1 MPRPVR
7 QREQVD
13 RRSRRPARADGGP
26 RAPGLRPGRGD
37 RAARGLALRARRRR
51 PCGAVAFLR
60 DAVAPG
66 SYLTISH
73 IGTEFF
79 PDKAAMGEAKA
90 VYERASEPI
99 WARSRNQVLGF
110 FDGFE
115 LLEPG
120 LVPERLWRSVTGPG
134 QAATG
139 TPDIQRDAV
148 GRKPRACPGTQAAL
162 G

>member
-1 MPRPVR
+1 M
-7 QREQVD
+7 
-13 RRSRRPARADGGP
+13 
-26 RAPGLRPGRGD
+26 
-37 RAARGLALRARRRR
+37 
-51 PCGAVAFLR
+51 AFLR

-73 IGTEFF
+73 IGTECFLN
-79 PDKAAMGEAKA
+79 KLAIAQAKA

-99 WARSRNQVLGF
+99 WARRRDQILGF

-120 LVPERLWRSVTGPG
+120 LVPKHQWRSVTG

-139 TPDIQRDAV
+139 APNIQWARWAVSPSPVHRTGPVLRFTP
-148 GRKPRACPGTQAAL
+148 AAWREFA
-162 G
+162 GQVKAGVRSQTNRVT